1 MTAFINAAFKSSTRS
16 PGKSRALAAALLLAA
31 FCSSPQSLAA
41 VPVTDASAIPQVGDK
56 AREGYISYLY
66 ANRHK
71 AFAIAP
77 GGTWSWRSD
86 AASPAEAE
94 KLALESC
101 QAETRQKCVLYALND
116 RRVFND
122 DKWPTLWGPYASRE
136 DAATAPVGAR
146 VGERFY
152 DITFNDASGTARSI
166 SDLRGKVTFVH
177 FWGPWCSPCM
187 REFPELRHFHQ
198 RLEERMP
205 GEVALVLLQVR
216 ESFEASQ
223 RWLAEHDFADVPI
236 VDSGVTCAEQTTLT
250 LADGTDIE
258 DRLIAR
264 VFPTTYVLDRNGM
277 VIFTHQGPV
286 ADWREYLP
294 FFEHAVQ
301 HSGK

>member
-1 MTAFINAAFKSSTRS
+1 MTAFINAAFKSSARS
-16 PGKSRALAAALLLAA
+16 PGKSRAPAAALLLAA
-31 FCSSPQSLAA
+31 FCFGPQSLAA
-41 VPVTDASAIPQVGDK
+41 VPVTDASTIPQVNDK

-116 RRVFND
+116 RRVFD
-122 DKWPTLWGPYASRE
+122 EKKWPTLWGPYANAQ
-136 DAATAPVGAR
+136 DAAKAEVGSR
-146 VGERFY
+146 IGERFY
-152 DITFNDASGTARSI
+152 DITFKDPTGTPRSI
-166 SDLRGKVTFVH
+166 SDLRGKVLFVH

-187 REFPELRHFHQ
+187 REFPELRHFHRQ
-198 RLEERMP
+198 LEKQMP
-205 GEVALVLLQVR
+205 DQVGLVLLQVR
-216 ESFEASQ
+216 DSFDASQ
-223 RWLAEHDFADVPI
+223 RWLEENDFADVPI

-264 VFPTTYVLDRNGM
+264 VFPTTYVLDKNGM

-286 ADWREYLP
+286 KDWREYLP
-294 FFEHAVQ
+294 FFEHAVR